1 MPTVNPVP
9 LPAAP
14 RTHTRLGP
22 RHEPRPSLC
31 RHPRA
36 PGRGA
41 VCFLVPFTL
50 RPPTPGVCQSP
61 TISRACSMGTPA
73 VTSDPIAR
81 DNTPTSACL
90 GNANARSGCP
100 IASPT
105 CSAMI
110 APSAG
115 SVVSRTPAPLHEMP
129 PREIVRRRALDGGS
143 VQVSREARNRI
154 ADFGSQTSAP
164 RRGRGRARLCA
175 SGPRSARPGARPGP
189 RACS

>member
-1 MPTVNPVP
+1 MSPFPIRPRGQDRLTVPTRPTMPTVNPVP

-90 GNANARSGCP
+90 GNANARSGYP

-115 SVVSRTPAPLHEMP
+115 SVVSRNA
-129 PREIVRRRALDGGS
+129 RAASRNAAALDRSSTRGAGTPYRPS
-143 VQVSREARNRI
+143 AS
-154 ADFGSQTSAP
+154 TSA
-164 RRGRGRARLCA
+164 
-175 SGPRSARPGARPGP
+175 
-189 RACS
+189 